1 MKPDSGTG
9 GALPPPLHTGAPGSF
24 ARRTIEQRK
33 HAIIADL
40 LAAGGLAPA
49 AVDGLRALAREIGGG
64 RFSDP
69 FAAGGGPLLVAAERH
84 AWQQALRP
92 LIGARWLD
100 LPWYEA
106 EAAFYL
112 RVLAATGYYERAA
125 PGYGRDP
132 FAGLKR
138 AELERNGPRL
148 AAELAGAGLPV
159 LLRSSLWG
167 NRVDL
172 SNYEIDRG
180 HAGAVIA
187 AAGVPAGGAGQST
200 ADELVIDHGAAA
212 LRRLAGARRVDVA
225 TDNAGAE
232 LVCDLVLVD
241 HVLGTGVRQVR
252 LHVKDAPFFV
262 SDATAADVHATLAAL
277 TAQPP
282 PARAIGLRL
291 AGALADGRLRV
302 HPHWFWNGPRHYP
315 DLPAD
320 LSGALAQ
327 ADVVVFKGD
336 VNYRRL
342 LSDRQWP
349 PDAEVAAIVGYL
361 PAPALILRT
370 LKSEIVA
377 GLAPGQAAEL
387 ARRDPEWLINGRRGI
402 IQLVGP
408 ESAGIRP
415 VPGRPPVVP
424 EAP

>member
-1 MKPDSGTG
+1 MKPESGTPG
-9 GALPPPLHTGAPGSF
+9 TLRGAGTLPPPLHTGTPGSF

-33 HAIIADL
+33 HSIIADL

-49 AVDGLRALAREIGGG
+49 AVAGLRALAREIGGG

-69 FAAGGGPLLVAAERH
+69 FAGGGGPLLVPAERR
-84 AWQQALRP
+84 AWQQALQP
-92 LIGARWLD
+92 LIGAAWLD

-106 EAAFYL
+106 EASFYL
-112 RVLAATGYYERAA
+112 RVLAASGYYERAA

-132 FAGLKR
+132 FAGLKH

-148 AAELAGAGLPV
+148 AAELAGAALPV
-159 LLRSSLWG
+159 LVRSSLWG

-180 HAGAVIA
+180 HAGSVIA
-187 AAGVPAGGAGQST
+187 AAGATAGAGHSD
-200 ADELVIDHGAAA
+200 ADELVIDHTAAA
-212 LRRLAGARRVDVA
+212 LRSLARAHRVDVA

-232 LVCDLVLVD
+232 LVCDLALVD
-241 HVLGTGVRQVR
+241 HLLARGVRQVR

-277 TAQPP
+277 SAQPP
-282 PARAIGLRL
+282 PARATGRRL

-302 HPHWFWNGPRHYP
+302 QPHWFWNGPRHYP
-315 DLPAD
+315 DLPGD

-327 ADVVVFKGD
+327 ADVVIFKGD

-342 LSDRQWP
+342 LSDRHWP
-349 PDAEVAAIVGYL
+349 ADAEVGAIVSYL

-377 GLAPGQAAEL
+377 GLAPGQDAEL

-402 IQLVGP
+402 IQLVG
-408 ESAGIRP
+408 
-415 VPGRPPVVP
+415 
-424 EAP
+424 

>member
-1 MKPDSGTG
+1 MKPEPGAPGTL
-9 GALPPPLHTGAPGSF
+9 ATLPPALHTGTPGSF

-33 HAIIADL
+33 HSIIADL
-40 LAAGGLAPA
+40 LAGAGLAPQA
-49 AVDGLRALAREIGGG
+49 ASGLRAFAREIGGG
-64 RFSDP
+64 RFRDP
-69 FAAGGGPLLVAAERH
+69 FAGAGGPLLVPAERH

-92 LIGARWLD
+92 LIGRPWLD

-106 EAAFYL
+106 EASFYL
-112 RVLAATGYYERAA
+112 RVLTATGYYERAA

-138 AELERNGPRL
+138 AELARSAPRL
-148 AAELAGAGLPV
+148 ATELAGAALPV
-159 LLRSSLWG
+159 LVRSSLWG

-187 AAGVPAGGAGQST
+187 AAGAPAVGAAAGTGG
-200 ADELVIDHGAAA
+200 ELVIDHTVAAVQV
-212 LRRLAGARRVDVA
+212 LSGARRVDIA

-232 LVCDLVLVD
+232 LVCDLMLVD
-241 HVLGTGVRQVR
+241 HLLAGATGQVR

-262 SDATAADVHATLAAL
+262 SDATDADLHATLAAL
-277 TAQPP
+277 SAQPP
-282 PARAIGLRL
+282 PARDIGVRL
-291 AGALADGRLRV
+291 TDALAAGSLRV
-302 HPHWFWNGPRHYP
+302 QPHWFWNGPRHYP
-315 DLPAD
+315 ALPDDLA
-320 LSGALAQ
+320 GVLAQ
-327 ADVVVFKGD
+327 ADLVIFKGD

-349 PDAEVAAIVGYL
+349 ADAEVAAIVGYL

-377 GLAPGQAAEL
+377 GLAPGQAVEL

-402 IQLVGP
+402 IQLVG
-408 ESAGIRP
+408 
-415 VPGRPPVVP
+415 
-424 EAP
+424 

>member
-1 MKPDSGTG
+1 MKPESGTG
-9 GALPPPLHTGAPGSF
+9 GSAGILPPPLRTGTPGSF

-33 HAIIADL
+33 HSIIADL
-40 LAAGGLAPA
+40 LAGGGLAAA
-49 AVDGLRALAREIGGG
+49 AVAGLRALAREIGGG

-69 FAAGGGPLLVAAERH
+69 FAAGGGPPLVPAERH
-84 AWQQALRP
+84 AWQQALQP
-92 LIGARWLD
+92 LIGAPWLD

-132 FAGLKR
+132 FASLKH
-138 AELERNGPRL
+138 AELQRNGPRL
-148 AAELAGAGLPV
+148 AAELAGAALPV

-180 HAGAVIA
+180 HAGSVIA
-187 AAGVPAGGAGQST
+187 AAAGAPPAGSADNP
-200 ADELVIDHGAAA
+200 ADELVIDHTAAA
-212 LRRLAGARRVDVA
+212 LRSLARARRVDVA

-232 LVCDLVLVD
+232 LVCDLALVD
-241 HVLGTGVRQVR
+241 HLLAGGVRQVR

-262 SDATAADVHATLAAL
+262 SDATAADLHATLAAL
-277 TAQPP
+277 SAQPP
-282 PARAIGLRL
+282 PAQALGRRL
-291 AGALADGRLRV
+291 AAALAAGRLRV
-302 HPHWFWNGPRHYP
+302 QPHWFWNGPRHYP
-315 DLPAD
+315 DLPGD
-320 LSGALAQ
+320 LSAAFAQ
-327 ADVVVFKGD
+327 ADVMIFKGD

-342 LSDRQWP
+342 LSDRRWP
-349 PDAEVAAIVGYL
+349 ADAEVAAIVSYL

-387 ARRDPEWLINGRRGI
+387 ARRDREWLINGRRGI
-402 IQLVGP
+402 IQLVG
-408 ESAGIRP
+408 S
-415 VPGRPPVVP
+415 
-424 EAP
+424 

>member
-1 MKPDSGTG
+1 MKPDPATP
-9 GALPPPLHTGAPGSF
+9 ATPAILPPPLHTGTPGSF

-33 HAIIADL
+33 HSIIADL
-40 LAAGGLAPA
+40 LAGGGLAPA
-49 AVDGLRALAREIGGG
+49 AVAGLRALAREIGGG

-69 FAAGGGPLLVAAERH
+69 FAAGGGPPLVPAERR

-92 LIGARWLD
+92 LIGRPWLD

-106 EAAFYL
+106 EASFYL
-112 RVLAATGYYERAA
+112 RVLSATGYYERAA
-125 PGYGRDP
+125 PGYGSDP
-132 FAGLKR
+132 FARLKQ

-148 AAELAGAGLPV
+148 AAELADAALAV

-180 HAGAVIA
+180 HADSVIA
-187 AAGVPAGGAGQST
+187 AAGAGPP
-200 ADELVIDHGAAA
+200 DDLVIDHAAAA
-212 LRRLAGARRVDVA
+212 LGSLAGARRVDVA

-232 LVCDLVLVD
+232 LTCDLALVD
-241 HVLGTGVRQVR
+241 RLLAAGVRQVR

-262 SDATAADVHATLAAL
+262 SDATAADVHATLAL
-277 TAQPP
+277 LSAQPP
-282 PARAIGLRL
+282 PAQAIGRRL
-291 AGALADGRLRV
+291 AGALAAGSLRV
-302 HPHWFWNGPRHYP
+302 QPHWFWNGPRHYP
-315 DLPAD
+315 DLPDAI
-320 LSGALAQ
+320 SGALAQ
-327 ADVVVFKGD
+327 ADLVIFKGD

-349 PDAEVAAIVGYL
+349 ADAEVAAIAGYL

-377 GLAPGQAAEL
+377 GLAPGQAAQL

-402 IQLVGP
+402 IQLVG
-408 ESAGIRP
+408 SGAAG
-415 VPGRPPVVP
+415 
-424 EAP
+424 

>member
-1 MKPDSGTG
+1 MKPDSGSH
-9 GALPPPLHTGAPGSF
+9 GAPARAAGLPPPLHTGAPGSF

-33 HAIIADL
+33 HSIIADL
-40 LAAGGLAPA
+40 LAGGGFAPA
-49 AVDGLRALAREIGGG
+49 AVAGLRALAREIGGG

-69 FAAGGGPLLVAAERH
+69 FAAGGGPLLVPAERR

-92 LIGARWLD
+92 LAGRPWLD

-106 EAAFYL
+106 EASFYL
-112 RVLAATGYYERAA
+112 RVLTATGYYDRAA

-132 FAGLKR
+132 FAGLKH
-138 AELERNGPRL
+138 AELERNAPRL
-148 AAELAGAGLPV
+148 AGELAGAALPV
-159 LLRSSLWG
+159 VVRSALWG

-180 HAGAVIA
+180 HADAVIA
-187 AAGVPAGGAGQST
+187 AAGAPEAAAGPDTAGG
-200 ADELVIDHGAAA
+200 LVIDHTAAA
-212 LRRLAGARRVDVA
+212 LHALADARRVDIA

-241 HVLGTGVRQVR
+241 LLLAGGVRQVR

-262 SDATAADVHATLAAL
+262 SDATAADVHATLAVL
-277 TAQPP
+277 DAQPP
-282 PARAIGLRL
+282 PARAIGRRL
-291 AGALADGRLRV
+291 AGALADGALRIQ
-302 HPHWFWNGPRHYP
+302 PHWFWNGPCHYP
-315 DLPAD
+315 DLPDD

-327 ADVVVFKGD
+327 ADLAIFKGD

-349 PDAEVAAIVGYL
+349 PDAEVAAIVRYL

-377 GLAPGQAAEL
+377 GLAPGQAGEL
-387 ARRDPEWLINGRRGI
+387 ERRDREWLINGRRGI
-402 IQLVGP
+402 IQLV
-408 ESAGIRP
+408 
-415 VPGRPPVVP
+415 VPGAAR
-424 EAP
+424 